1 MMESIFI
8 ILLVIALLFLM
19 LTILWESLAIGVMD
33 IILWLVL
40 AISVYQI
47 ELPYTAIQSDNT
59 IVTGIHTIETLYPLS
74 WLFIGLAI
82 ITMLYVFINIIFP
95 MIQGRFSKVM

>member
-1 MMESIFI
+1 MIESIFI
-8 ILLVIALLFLM
+8 ILLIIALLFLV
-19 LTILWESLAIGVMD
+19 LTIVWESLAIGALD

-59 IVTGIHTIETLYPLS
+59 IVTGVHTIETLYPLS
-74 WLFIGLAI
+74 WVFLLLAF
-82 ITMLYVFINIIFP
+82 ITMFYLFFNIIFP
-95 MIQGRFSKVM
+95 MLKGRFNKVM